1 MEQFLKNIKLSDEA
15 IKIYLRIFGKAQLT
29 YNELY
34 SISSNLPLEEFNQ
47 VINELIDHNLII
59 KVKIDPKKPELLLNY
74 QAIPP
79 FTSILNYFSYINAD
93 LSKIQN
99 YLVELIKK
107 SITQILKKNK
117 TIELDSISKR
127 YQEIKKDHI
136 EDSMIQKQDLEELLE
151 DFEKI
156 NEIKTFC
163 SDVKNKISTIFQ
175 KILNLTQTQVLV
187 FKESVLKIK
196 TEAYNKIKALD
207 LKKKEDIVIE
217 TINNI
222 FNMYLQNNFDYF
234 ISTLKKSIESELINA
249 ENLFKE
255 TITEPINK
263 ITTNAQNFG
272 KDFKLLFLNTISR
285 AEPKLNEIQKL
296 LVDKNANLENELNR
310 LEKALIDDISN
321 IIQENLIKISGL
333 NEPIENVLQNLNG
346 QIKSFNEI
354 KTDELWL
361 ISSKSRI
368 FEEINLILNN
378 SKKEIVIIV
387 PKVED
392 FLNIAQLKNLPK
404 RLKIKLMSSDS
415 HTNSIINEL
424 KENNNFEFRNF
435 INEDLVA
442 LRGDDNYLFI
452 NVIKTDSTDNL
463 DNSIGIGTNFKS
475 FINILSPIFD
485 VAWTAAQS
493 ETIKPKKI
501 SVAPVLTQDKI
512 VKEKKVAK
520 IEIEKALEKP
530 QEKRTEAIESSIPV
544 KTIFTSKVVPKVG
557 DEVGIQI
564 NNLFNKLYQRLANIS
579 GEDLSKELEKITDF
593 ILEKRGFSVTLHKI
607 RQLINEYKENNDIL
621 NPDKMNQIFEEL
633 ESFKAKLL

>member
-1 MEQFLKNIKLSDEA
+1 M
-15 IKIYLRIFGKAQLT
+15 
-29 YNELY
+29 
-34 SISSNLPLEEFNQ
+34 
-47 VINELIDHNLII
+47 
-59 KVKIDPKKPELLLNY
+59 DPKKPELLLNY
-74 QAIPP
+74 VAIPP

-99 YLVELIKK
+99 SLVESIKK
-107 SITQILKKNK
+107 SITQIVKKNK

-163 SDVKNKISTIFQ
+163 SVVKNKISTIFQ
-175 KILNLTQTQVLV
+175 KILNLTQTQVSV

-196 TEAYNKIKALD
+196 TEAYDKIKALD
-207 LKKKEDIVIE
+207 LKKKEEAVIE
-217 TINNI
+217 TINDI
-222 FNMYLQNNFDYF
+222 FKMYFQNNFDYF

-255 TITEPINK
+255 TITEPINT
-263 ITTNAQNFG
+263 ILTNAQNFG

-296 LVDKNANLENELNR
+296 LVDKNANLEKELDR
-310 LEKALIDDISN
+310 LEKSLNDDISN

-333 NEPIENVLQNLNG
+333 NEPIENVLQNLNE
-346 QIKSFNEI
+346 QIKYFNEI

-361 ISSKSRI
+361 VSSKSRI

-404 RLKIKLMSSDS
+404 RLKIKLISSDP
-415 HTNSIINEL
+415 HTNSNIYEL
-424 KENNNFEFRNF
+424 KENEYFEFRTFN
-435 INEDLVA
+435 NEDIVA

-452 NVIKTDSTDNL
+452 TVIKTVSTDTL

-485 VAWTAAQS
+485 AVWAAAQP
-493 ETIKPKKI
+493 EDLKPKKV
-501 SVAPVLTQDKI
+501 SSAPVLAQDKI
-512 VKEKKVAK
+512 VKEKKDAK
-520 IEIEKALEKP
+520 TESKKALEEA
-530 QEKRTEAIESSIPV
+530 QEKRTEAIGSSTSV
-544 KTIFTSKVVPKVG
+544 KITLTSKVFPKVG
-557 DEVGIQI
+557 DEVGIKI
-564 NNLFNKLYQRLANIS
+564 NILFNNLYTKLANRS
-579 GEDLSKELEKITDF
+579 GEDLSKELEKITNF
-593 ILEKRGFSVTLHKI
+593 ILEKRGFSVTLHKV
-607 RQLINEYKENNDIL
+607 RQLINKYKENNEIL
-621 NPDKMNQIFEEL
+621 NQKEINQLFEEL
-633 ESFKAKLL
+633 ESFKAKFL